1 MDAIVTSGLTKRFG
15 GLLAVDGL
23 DLQVP
28 SGGVVGFVGPNGSG
42 KSTTIRMLLG
52 LLSPTS
58 GTGEVLGS
66 PISHPARYAN
76 RVGALIESPSFV
88 PSLSARANL
97 RSLAALRGLP
107 VSRVD
112 AVVEMVGLA
121 GRDRDLV
128 STFSLGMKQRLAIAA
143 ALLPDPELLILDE
156 PTNGLDPAGIVEVRN
171 LLIELGEQGRTLMVS
186 SHLLSEIE
194 AACSQV
200 VIIRFGEMLF
210 SGPLA
215 ELTARTTAH
224 VDLSPE
230 HERDMARLADLLAS
244 RGYTVRSANGD
255 LMVDAGAAAAPDL
268 NRIAAAE
275 GITLRKLA
283 AHEEMLEEIF
293 LAMTG
298 ASDGDNAVVRSGQRA
313 ARRGLFAARPSS
325 RDKGAADA

>member
-15 GLLAVDGL
+15 DLLAVDDL
-23 DLQVP
+23 DLRIP
-28 SGGVVGFVGPNGSG
+28 AGGVVGFVGPNGSG

-52 LLSPTS
+52 LLSPTA

-88 PSLSARANL
+88 PSLTARANL
-97 RSLAALRGLP
+97 RSIAALRGLP
-107 VSRVD
+107 ASRVV
-112 AVVEMVGLA
+112 AVVETVGLA

-128 STFSLGMKQRLAIAA
+128 GTYSLGMKQRLAIAA

-171 LLIELGEQGRTLMVS
+171 LLIELGSQGRTLMVS

-215 ELTARTTAH
+215 ELTARTSAH
-224 VDLSPE
+224 IDLAPE
-230 HERDMARLADLLAS
+230 HERDTTRLADLLSS
-244 RGYTVRSANGD
+244 RGYPVRRTGGD
-255 LMVDAGAAAAPDL
+255 LVVDAGAAMAPEL
-268 NRIAAAE
+268 NRIATAD
-275 GITLRKLA
+275 GITLRKLS
-283 AHEEMLEEIF
+283 AHEETLEDTF
-293 LAMTG
+293 LRMTG
-298 ASDGDNAVVRSGQRA
+298 ATDGDNALVRSRQRA
-313 ARRGLFAARPSS
+313 GRPGLLAGRTSS
-325 RDKGAADA
+325 TDRESADA

>member
-1 MDAIVTSGLTKRFG
+1 MDAIVTNGLTKHFG
-15 GLLAVDGL
+15 SLLAVDNL
-23 DLQVP
+23 ELRVP

-97 RSLAALRGLP
+97 RSLAALRGL
-107 VSRVD
+107 SAARID
-112 AVVEMVGLA
+112 AVIETVGLA

-128 STFSLGMKQRLAIAA
+128 GTYSLGMKQRLAIAA

-171 LLIELGEQGRTLMVS
+171 LLIDLGSQGRTLMVS

-194 AACSQV
+194 AACNQV

-215 ELTARTTAH
+215 ELTARTCAH
-224 VDLSPE
+224 VDLAPE
-230 HERDMARLADLLAS
+230 HERDMARLAELLGS
-244 RGYTVRSANGD
+244 RGYAVRRANGD
-255 LMVDAGAAAAPDL
+255 LVIEAGAASAPEL
-268 NRIAAAE
+268 NRIAAQS
-275 GITLRKLA
+275 GITLRKLSV
-283 AHEEMLEEIF
+283 HEETLEDTF
-293 LAMTG
+293 LRMTG
-298 ASDGDNAVVRSGQRA
+298 ATDGVNALLRTRQRGG
-313 ARRGLFAARPSS
+313 RRGLFAGRTSS
-325 RDKGAADA
+325 TDKGAADA